1 MVRVGEI
8 FPAYVR
14 SSLRLKKKKHGMTTV
29 EFSQAGKG
37 ESMLGI
43 CWPLSGD
50 WVALRE

>member
-1 MVRVGEI
+1 MVRVGEM

-14 SSLRLKKKKHGMTTV
+14 SSLRLKKKHEMTTV